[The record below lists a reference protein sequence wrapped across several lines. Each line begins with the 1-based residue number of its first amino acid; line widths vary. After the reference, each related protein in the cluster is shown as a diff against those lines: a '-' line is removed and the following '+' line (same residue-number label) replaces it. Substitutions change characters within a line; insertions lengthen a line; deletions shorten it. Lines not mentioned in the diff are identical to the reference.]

1 MPRPISIVSTLALL
15 TSVTVGLAFARTTQ
29 AEPDKGSKD
38 IRKRSEP
45 EHSSTVTS
53 GKLQSP
59 KATATAAQEAKDKNA
74 KQKVFVIQ
82 QETAQL
88 GKMTVYAGESAL
100 RVKIGAT
107 GGNLV
112 AKAPDWK
119 IVFYNNQDL
128 VYYETSFD
136 KFQRQELPSMIAI
149 SDYFEGRKLNPQP
162 VNYNGIRALKIT
174 APTPEGST
182 VGMMMPSYS
191 GVGNDATKSRAK
203 SISIISTEMKPVPEK
218 ELQILKSIYRIP
230 RFGGFP
236 LGVFFLHNDN
246 SSGVTLKTYG
256 IKEANMSNS
265 IFNYSLKGY
274 KLEKT
279 AETVMLS
286 GMLESAF
293 SLTP

>member
-1 MPRPISIVSTLALL
+1 MYRSSSFISALTLL
-15 TSVTVGLAFARTTQ
+15 TGVTVCSGLIKNASA
-29 AEPDKGSKD
+29 AENTD
-38 IRKRSEP
+38 
-45 EHSSTVTS
+45 
-53 GKLQSP
+53 GKT
-59 KATATAAQEAKDKNA
+59 KVA
-74 KQKVFVIQ
+74 KQKVYVIQ

-88 GKMTVYAGESAL
+88 GKMTVYAGENAL

-149 SDYFEGRKLNPQP
+149 SDYFEGRKITPQQ

-174 APTPEGST
+174 APTPAGST
-182 VGMMMPSYS
+182 VGMMMPTYS
-191 GVGNDATKSRAK
+191 GVGNDTSQKNKAK
-203 SISIISTEMKPVPEK
+203 AIAIISTEMKPVPEK
-218 ELQILKSIYRIP
+218 ELQILKAIYRIP

-236 LGVFFLHNDN
+236 LGVYFLHKDN
-246 SSGVTLKTYG
+246 SNGLTLKTVS
-256 IKEANMSNS
+256 IKEANMSSS
-265 IFNYSLKGY
+265 IFNYSVKGY
-274 KLEKT
+274 KLQKT

>member
-1 MPRPISIVSTLALL
+1 MSHPTLIFSALALL
-15 TSVTVGLAFARTTQ
+15 TGMAASFGLEQKASALE
-29 AEPDKGSKD
+29 AAD
-38 IRKRSEP
+38 
-45 EHSSTVTS
+45 
-53 GKLQSP
+53 GK
-59 KATATAAQEAKDKNA
+59 AKPV
-74 KQKVFVIQ
+74 KQKVYVIE

-88 GKMTVYAGESAL
+88 GKMTVYAGENAL

-136 KFQRQELPSMIAI
+136 RFQRQELPSMIAI
-149 SDYFEGRKLNPQP
+149 SDYFEGRKLNPQQ

-174 APTPEGST
+174 APTPTGST
-182 VGMMMPSYS
+182 VGMMMPTYS
-191 GVGNDATKSRAK
+191 GVGNDSAHKSQAK
-203 SISIISTEMKPVPEK
+203 AIAIISTEMKPVPEK
-218 ELQILKSIYRIP
+218 ELQILKAIYRIP

-236 LGVFFLHNDN
+236 LGVYFLHKDN
-246 SSGVTLKTYG
+246 SSGVTLKTVG
-256 IKEANMSNS
+256 IKEANMSSS
-265 IFNYSLKGY
+265 IFNYSVKGY
-274 KLEKT
+274 KLQKT